1 MRGGEPSTDSTRT
14 RQTRPERIGLRSLA
28 NCALALRLA
37 EPTVAVLPGVGEGEI
52 SGVIGGEGDS
62 GTICAIAVVREK
74 SSATA
79 AEDRRVSIRTR
90 GALARARL
98 WKRSNS

>member
-37 EPTVAVLPGVGEGEI
+37 EPTVAVLPGAGGGEI
-52 SGVIGGEGDS
+52 SGIFGGEGDS
-62 GTICAIAVVREK
+62 GTICAIAAVRER
-74 SSATA
+74 SSARA
-79 AEDRRVSIRTR
+79 ADDRRASIRAH
-90 GALARARL
+90 GALVGARL
-98 WKRSNS
+98 W